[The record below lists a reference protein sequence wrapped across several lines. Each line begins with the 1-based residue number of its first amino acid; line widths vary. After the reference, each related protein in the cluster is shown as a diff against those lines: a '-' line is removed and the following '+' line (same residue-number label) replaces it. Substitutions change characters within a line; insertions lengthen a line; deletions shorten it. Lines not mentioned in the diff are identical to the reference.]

1 MRCVIVMHSCWKRL
15 QLAHRLVYMQ
25 VLLLRPLSPFGLM
38 ESPPST
44 TANDESLGFFGQVNR
59 MFGKAAE
66 HTDHPIGV
74 LYQIRACDSIIRF
87 EFPIKRDD
95 GTIQVVRAYRGEHS
109 HHKKPAKGGIRYA
122 PSVNVDEVMALSAL
136 MSYKCAIVDVPFG
149 GAKGGVCIDARN
161 YSEAELERITR
172 RYTFELAR
180 KDFIGSGTDVPAP
193 DYGTGEREMAWIMDT
208 YNQIG
213 DDDLNALACV
223 TGKPVGQGGV
233 RGRTEATGRGVY
245 YGILE
250 ACTDSVEMERVGL
263 ETGLSDKTVVVQGL
277 GNVGYHAAKVLEDE
291 GGADIVGIAE
301 IEGAIYDPD
310 GLNVDDVVAHR
321 QQTGSIHDYPGA
333 EDIDTSAQA
342 LELPCDILIPAA
354 LEGVITADNAASIK
368 APIIAEAANGPVTSQ
383 ADKILQERGV
393 LMIPDVYLN
402 AGGVT
407 VSYFEWLRNLSH
419 VRHGRMSRRFEERNA
434 ERILRAVDE
443 LTSEDFDE
451 EFLETLI
458 ERVGFGASERDLVR
472 SGLEDTMTHAYNEI
486 REIRNGK
493 ELDMR
498 TAAFVS
504 AINKIAKSYQQMGI
518 FP

>member
-1 MRCVIVMHSCWKRL
+1 
-15 QLAHRLVYMQ
+15 
-25 VLLLRPLSPFGLM
+25 M
-38 ESPPST
+38 ETST
-44 TANDESLGFFGQVNR
+44 APATTQDGSSLGFFGQVNR
-59 MFGKAAE
+59 MFDNAAS
-66 HTDHPIGV
+66 HTDHPRGV
-74 LYQIRACDSIIRF
+74 LAQIRACDNIIRF

-95 GTIQVVRAYRGEHS
+95 GTIQVVRGYRAEHS
-109 HHKKPAKGGIRYA
+109 HHKKPTKGGIRYA
-122 PSVNVDEVMALSAL
+122 PNVNVDEVMALSAL

-149 GAKGGVCIDARN
+149 GAKGGVCIDARS

-172 RYTFELAR
+172 RYTFEMNR
-180 KDFIGSGTDVPAP
+180 KDFIGAGTDVPAP

-213 DDDLNALACV
+213 DDDLNGLACV

-245 YGILE
+245 YGIRE
-250 ACTDSVEMERVGL
+250 ACSYPQDMERL
-263 ETGLSDKTVVVQGL
+263 GLSSGLDDKSIVVQGM
-277 GNVGYHAAKVLEDE
+277 GNVGYHAARILQDE

-310 GLNVDDVVAHR
+310 GLDVDDVMQHR
-321 QQTGSIHDYPGA
+321 QATGTILDFPGA
-333 EDIDTSAQA
+333 ENIDTSAQA

-354 LEGVITADNAASIK
+354 LEGVITSDNAPNIQAS
-368 APIIAEAANGPVTSQ
+368 IIAEAANGPVTSR
-383 ADKILQERGV
+383 ADDILQEKGV

-443 LTSEDFDE
+443 LTSEDFNE
-451 EFLETLI
+451 TLLEDLI
-458 ERVGFGASERDLVR
+458 ERVGFGARERDLVN
-472 SGLEDTMTHAYNEI
+472 SGLEDTMAFAYDEI
-486 REIRNGK
+486 RSIREEKGV
-493 ELDMR
+493 DMR
-498 TAAFVS
+498 TAAFIS
-504 AINKIAKSYQQMGI
+504 AIDKIVNSYQQMGI

>member
-1 MRCVIVMHSCWKRL
+1 MEAL
-15 QLAHRLVYMQ
+15 F
-25 VLLLRPLSPFGLM
+25 PFHISADAM
-38 ESPPST
+38 ST
-44 TANDESLGFFGQVNR
+44 SAAPHDDTTLDFVGQVNR
-59 MFGKAAE
+59 MFGRAAE
-66 HTDHPIGV
+66 HTEHPSGV
-74 LYQIRACDSIIRF
+74 LYQIRACDNIVRF

-95 GTIQVVRAYRGEHS
+95 GSIQVIRGYRAEHS
-109 HHKKPAKGGIRYA
+109 HHKKPTKGGVRFA
-122 PSVNVDEVMALSAL
+122 PNVNVDEVMALSAL

-161 YSEAELERITR
+161 YSQRELERITR
-172 RYTFELAR
+172 RYTFELLR

-193 DYGTGEREMAWIMDT
+193 DYGTGEREMSWIMDT
-208 YNQIG
+208 VHQIG
-213 DDDLNALACV
+213 NDELNSMACV

-245 YGILE
+245 YGIRE
-250 ACTDSVEMERVGL
+250 ACSFETDMERLGL
-263 ETGLSDKTVVVQGL
+263 APGVEGKSVVVQGL
-277 GNVGYHAAKVLEDE
+277 GNVGYYAAKILEEE

-310 GLNVDDVVAHR
+310 GLSVDDVVAHR
-321 QQTGSIHDYPGA
+321 EDTGSILDFPGA
-333 EDIDTSAQA
+333 DNIDTSAQA

-354 LEGVITADNAASIK
+354 LEGVITPDNAPDIQAHIV
-368 APIIAEAANGPVTSQ
+368 AEAANGPVTSQ
-383 ADKILQERGV
+383 ADDILRERNV

-419 VRHGRMSRRFEERNA
+419 VRHGRMSRRFEEQNA
-434 ERILRAVDE
+434 ERLLRAVDE

-451 EFLETLI
+451 DLLELLI
-458 ERVGFGASERDLVR
+458 EKVGFGASERDLVN
-472 SGLEDTMTHAYNEI
+472 SGLEDTMVHAYKEI
-486 REIRNGK
+486 RSVREEKGV
-493 ELDMR
+493 DMR

-504 AINKIAKSYQQMGI
+504 AINKIAKSYRQMGI